1 MINNKIKNKNK
12 GFVLMIVLLLVS
24 VVLVVGLG
32 VFDII
37 LGEITLSIAGRE
49 SQKSLYAADSGIECA
64 LYWDLKQRVFNL
76 PAYSINCANSSINGN
91 MFASTTTF
99 TLKFQNNACAI
110 VTVDK
115 TKILMTPPLTTLTS
129 RGYNTYNIDCDSSS
143 SKKVE
148 RAMRNSY

>member
-1 MINNKIKNKNK
+1 
-12 GFVLMIVLLLVS
+12 MIVLLLIS

-37 LGEITLSIAGRE
+37 LGEIILSIAGRE

-64 LYWDLKQRVFNL
+64 LYWDLKQSSFNSSS
-76 PAYSINCANSSINGN
+76 YTINCAGKQINGN
-91 MFASTTTF
+91 MNDPVASTTTF
-99 TLKFQNNACAI
+99 DLTFDNGACAQ

-115 TKILMTPPLTTLTS
+115 SNLLGINPPQTIVTS
-129 RGYNTYNIDCDSSS
+129 RGYNVSGENGLCNSTN

-148 RAMRNSY
+148 RAMRNAY

>member
-1 MINNKIKNKNK
+1 MKKNKTKNKNN

-37 LGEITLSIAGRE
+37 LGEIALSIAGRE

-64 LYWDLKQRVFNL
+64 LYWDLKQMAFNSSS
-76 PAYSINCANSSINGN
+76 YTINCAGRQIQNN
-91 MFASTTTF
+91 MIASTTTF
-99 TLKFQNNACAI
+99 DLVFENGACAQ

-115 TKILMTPPLTTLTS
+115 VFSPVTTITS
-129 RGYNTYNIDCDSSS
+129 RGYNISGESGFCDSNSS
-143 SKKVE
+143 RKVE
-148 RAMRNSY
+148 RAMRNAY